1 MAGGRDGGQWHCLP
15 PTWQSGIGPLS
26 VDVPPA
32 GTPGPASSV
41 HGNGPVGAAA
51 GRGEPNLGL
60 PENPGQAG
68 HDGHGLAPS
77 SVWAILRRLYV
88 LFSIGLDIR
97 PVHVS
102 GITAPPVG
110 VVTRRSMFTAAT
122 CLVTSSTGTD
132 RRRHSQ
138 RHFRTG

>member
-1 MAGGRDGGQWHCLP
+1 MAGSREGGQWHCLP
-15 PTWQSGIGPLS
+15 PTWRSGIGPLS

-32 GTPGPASSV
+32 GPPGPASSV

-77 SVWAILRRLYV
+77 SVWGILRRLYV

-102 GITAPPVG
+102 GITAPPGGGGHPSLHVH
-110 VVTRRSMFTAAT
+110 RRDVLGDIMH
-122 CLVTSSTGTD
+122 GY
-132 RRRHSQ
+132 
-138 RHFRTG
+138 